1 MLQEHVLRLQLN
13 KFVFVLTGGFYRLRE
28 LGISLE
34 KKLISIGATSGS
46 APGHSASHEAGWSH
60 DRRLWSIEEIERFIQ
75 TGEHPH
81 EEFDT
86 SAAGAAVDAAKLSD
100 RAWAGLTAA
109 VIAEWEGALRSFS
122 QYLIHH
128 LKVQDAAP
136 VETAG
141 RRLMDDFEAFVN
153 SAVGLDFDFDIR
165 EWQAMSNHVR
175 IRDLLPPDRSGL
187 FGQEEDEPEAPV
199 ERLPAHI
206 TRPGDQFGGSRSSA
220 ESAINDAV
228 GFFIEFDRS
237 LRHQFRHI

>member
-28 LGISLE
+28 LGMSLE

-86 SAAGAAVDAAKLSD
+86 RAAGAAVDAALLSD
-100 RAWAGLTAA
+100 RARASLTAA
-109 VIAEWEGALRSFS
+109 VIDEWECALRSFS

-128 LKVQDAAP
+128 LKIQDAGP
-136 VETAG
+136 VEAAG

-153 SAVGLDFDFDIR
+153 NAVGLDFDFDSR

-175 IRDLLPPDRSGL
+175 IRDLLPPHRSDLYGM
-187 FGQEEDEPEAPV
+187 EEDEPE
-199 ERLPAHI
+199 ELIGLRSAHI
-206 TRPGDQFGGSRSSA
+206 TRPADQFGGSRSSA

>member
-28 LGISLE
+28 LGMSLE

-46 APGHSASHEAGWSH
+46 APGHASHEAGWSH

-86 SAAGAAVDAAKLSD
+86 RAAGAAVDAALLSD
-100 RAWAGLTAA
+100 HAWASLTAA
-109 VIAEWEGALRSFS
+109 LIAEWEGALRSFS

-128 LKVQDAAP
+128 LKIDDAAP
-136 VETAG
+136 VEAAG

-153 SAVGLDFDFDIR
+153 NAVGLDFDFDSR

-175 IRDLLPPDRSGL
+175 IRDLLLPDRNDL
-187 FGQEEDEPEAPV
+187 YGQVEDEPEALI
-199 ERLPAHI
+199 ERHPAHI
-206 TRPGDQFGGSRSSA
+206 TRPADQFGGSRSYA
-220 ESAINDAV
+220 ESVINDAV

>member
-1 MLQEHVLRLQLN
+1 MLQEHVLMLQLN
-13 KFVFVLTGGFYRLRE
+13 QFVFVLTGGFYRLRE
-28 LGISLE
+28 LGMSLD

-60 DRRLWSIEEIERFIQ
+60 DRRLWSIEDIERLIQ

-81 EEFDT
+81 EEFDA
-86 SAAGAAVDAAKLSD
+86 SAAGAAVDAALLSD
-100 RAWAGLTAA
+100 HAWAGLTAA

-128 LKVQDAAP
+128 LKIQDAAP
-136 VETAG
+136 IETAG

-153 SAVGLDFDFDIR
+153 NAVGLDFNFDSR
-165 EWQAMSNHVR
+165 EWQAMSDHVR
-175 IRDLLPPDRSGL
+175 IRDLLTLGRSEIY
-187 FGQEEDEPEAPV
+187 GQEEDEPEALI
-199 ERLPAHI
+199 ERHPAHI
-206 TRPGDQFGGSRSSA
+206 TRPGDQFGGCRSYA

-228 GFFIEFDRS
+228 GFFIEFDKS

>member
-13 KFVFVLTGGFYRLRE
+13 KFVFVLTGGFYQLRE
-28 LGISLE
+28 LGMSLE
-34 KKLISIGATSGS
+34 KKLISIDATSGS

-86 SAAGAAVDAAKLSD
+86 RAAGAAVDAAVLSGH
-100 RAWAGLTAA
+100 AWASLTAA

-136 VETAG
+136 IETAG
-141 RRLMDDFEAFVN
+141 PRLMDDFEAFVN
-153 SAVGLDFDFDIR
+153 NAVGLDFDFDIR

-175 IRDLLPPDRSGL
+175 IRDLLPPHRSDL
-187 FGQEEDEPEAPV
+187 YGQVEDEPETPIG
-199 ERLPAHI
+199 RLPAHI
-206 TRPGDQFGGSRSSA
+206 TRPGDQVGGSRDYT
-220 ESAINDAV
+220 ESVINDAV

>member
-28 LGISLE
+28 LGMSLE

-46 APGHSASHEAGWSH
+46 APGHSALHEAGWSH

-81 EEFDT
+81 EEFET
-86 SAAGAAVDAAKLSD
+86 RAAGAAVDAALLSD
-100 RAWAGLTAA
+100 HAWAGLTAA
-109 VIAEWEGALRSFS
+109 IIAEWEGALRSFS

-128 LKVQDAAP
+128 LKIQDAAL

-153 SAVGLDFDFDIR
+153 NAVGLDFDFDIR

-175 IRDLLPPDRSGL
+175 IRDLLPPHRSGL
-187 FGQEEDEPEAPV
+187 FGQGEDETGAPIG
-199 ERLPAHI
+199 RPPPDNP
-206 TRPGDQFGGSRSSA
+206 RPGGPFRGHRSSA
-220 ESAINDAV
+220 
-228 GFFIEFDRS
+228 
-237 LRHQFRHI
+237 